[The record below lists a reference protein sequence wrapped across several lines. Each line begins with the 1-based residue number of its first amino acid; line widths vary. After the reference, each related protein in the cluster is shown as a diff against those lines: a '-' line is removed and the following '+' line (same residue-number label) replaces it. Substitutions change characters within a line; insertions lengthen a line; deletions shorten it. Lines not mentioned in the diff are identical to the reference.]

1 MDTKVRKENET
12 SDEIPT
18 PDTGTPDASPPN
30 SESSRPPPGKAEVRR
45 EISTIA
51 FPYLPLEEAEEGA
64 KAIYSEA
71 GTASVSQP
79 QAAAAMNMSQTSSAF
94 RGRLAAMKL
103 YGLMEYDQGR
113 IQLTDLGRA
122 ISDPHAAL
130 DARVEAFLRVP
141 LYDKYAS
148 IHDGH
153 LLPKAAALEAEFIS
167 FGVSSKQA
175 DRARQVFDRSAKH
188 AGFIKPGGRFVRPI
202 TSARAPT
209 PSSDTSALP
218 AGDPVQRIE
227 PRGSNG
233 GGDGGNEL
241 DPVIRALVQKIPPP
255 GSPWGVDEQVMW
267 LRMMAMAFSMAYG
280 GKRPI
285 EIQAEGEPS
294 RA

>member
-1 MDTKVRKENET
+1 MNAEAQKENET
-12 SDEIPT
+12 TAAIPAT
-18 PDTGTPDASPPN
+18 ETLDAPPSPAVAL
-30 SESSRPPPGKAEVRR
+30 PPSADKAGARR
-45 EISTIA
+45 EISSIA
-51 FPYLPLEEAEEGA
+51 FPYLPLEDAEEGA

-79 QAAAAMNMSQTSSAF
+79 QAAAAMSMSQTSSAF
-94 RGRLAAMKL
+94 RGRLAAMKI

-122 ISDPHAAL
+122 IADPHAAL

-141 LYDKYAS
+141 LYEKYS
-148 IHDGH
+148 SLHDGH
-153 LLPKAAALEAEFIS
+153 QLPKPAALQAEFIS
-167 FGVSSKQA
+167 FGVSTKQA

-188 AGFIKPGGRFVRPI
+188 AGFIKPGTNRFVRPI
-202 TSARAPT
+202 TGSRAPG
-209 PSSDTSALP
+209 PSAETAASSTS
-218 AGDPVQRIE
+218 DPVQRNDF
-227 PRGSNG
+227 RG
-233 GGDGGNEL
+233 GGDGGGNDV

-285 EIQAEGEPS
+285 TIQAEPEPT